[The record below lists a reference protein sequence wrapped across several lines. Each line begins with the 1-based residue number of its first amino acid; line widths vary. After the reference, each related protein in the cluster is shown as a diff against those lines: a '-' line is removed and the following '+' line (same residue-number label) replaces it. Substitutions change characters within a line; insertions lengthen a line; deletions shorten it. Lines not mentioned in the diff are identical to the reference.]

1 MRGTAP
7 VTAGVPVGG
16 STRRM
21 RLAARMLAAAAAR
34 YDPVER
40 ELRGV
45 AELVPPGGVC
55 LDVGA
60 KHGLYGLMMAVAAG
74 DTGRVVAFEPQPRP
88 RRLLRAAAWCLGAR
102 SLEVVAAAVAEAPGE
117 GRLSVPVRRGHA
129 VPGRAF
135 LASGALGLGSNAEF
149 GRHREL
155 AVRTVTLDG
164 WVEARGLERV
174 DVVKIDVEGAEPRVL
189 DGAAALLE
197 RWHPHLLLEVED
209 RHLERFGQDA
219 ETLFDRLGSLGYRAS
234 LWGEGRWTPVDAPV
248 SGVRNYRFSPVAAR
262 AGGPPAPRT
271 GRTPERASGEPLT
284 VPGR

>member
-1 MRGTAP
+1 
-7 VTAGVPVGG
+7 
-16 STRRM
+16 M
-21 RLAARMLAAAAAR
+21 RLASRLLAAAASR
-34 YDPVER
+34 FDPVER

-60 KHGLYGLMMAVAAG
+60 KHGLYALMMAVAAG

-88 RRLLRAAAWCLGAR
+88 RRLLRAAAWCLGAT
-102 SLEVVAAAVAEAPGE
+102 SLTVVAAAVAEVPGE
-117 GRLSVPVRRGHA
+117 GRLSVPVRRGRT

-135 LASGALGLGSNAEF
+135 LASGAHGLGSNAEF

-164 WVEARGLERV
+164 WIGASELGRV

-209 RHLERFGQDA
+209 RHLERFGEDA
-219 ETLFDRLGSLGYRAS
+219 DALFDRLGALGYRAS
-234 LWGEGRWTPVDAPV
+234 VWGEGRWESVDAPTP
-248 SGVRNYRFSPVAAR
+248 GVRNYRFSPLAAR
-262 AGGPPAPRT
+262 P
-271 GRTPERASGEPLT
+271 
-284 VPGR
+284 V